1 MGVHNRKWPWFAIR
15 VRSATEKIV
24 NLHLEN
30 AGYESFLP
38 VAKCTRRWTDGT
50 EELEVPLFP
59 GYLFCRMN
67 PHHRLPILQ
76 APGVIQIVGVG
87 EMPIPAEEQEIA
99 AIQRVARSGL
109 ASMPWPY
116 LRGGMVTRMEE
127 GPLTGLRGI
136 VVKLKSGT
144 KLVLCVNLLQQSVAV
159 EIDRQWIC
167 GEVASR
173 SAAHG
178 PQRGTRTSVPLDA
191 GRLEATANAAIKAAE
206 AV

>member
-15 VRSATEKIV
+15 VRSATEKTV

-38 VAKCTRRWTDGT
+38 VAKCTRSWADGT

-67 PHHRLPILQ
+67 PQHRLPILQ
-76 APGVIQIVGVG
+76 VPGVIQIVGVG

-99 AIQRVARSGL
+99 AIQRVAKSEL

-116 LRGGMVTRMEE
+116 VRGRVDMRIDE
-127 GPLTGLRGI
+127 GPLKGLTGI
-136 VVKLKSGT
+136 VVKLRSGT
-144 KLVLCVNLLQQSVAV
+144 KLVLSVSLLQQCVAV
-159 EIDRQWIC
+159 DIDRQWI
-167 GEVASR
+167 GDAVRAR
-173 SAAHG
+173 HPVHG
-178 PQRGTRTSVPLDA
+178 PQRGTPTSVSM
-191 GRLEATANAAIKAAE
+191 EASRAEVEANAAIRAAE
-206 AV
+206 AR